1 MSLAEKLSLG
11 LNTTVVCMLIVFIV
25 LILLSFIIVIQNK
38 ILNFLTSL
46 KSKKP
51 EDTKIEEEVKPQL
64 ERNTVAMPSVV
75 DKSGIVR
82 GDAKLCGIA
91 DEETAAVIMAA
102 VSEAS
107 DIPLSKLNIKSIRLL
122 DEKTSGEMKIS
133 GLKDSEVAVVVAA
146 VKEASGIPLTNLKIK
161 SIKRLD
167 DNWSNTAKQDQINK
181 RM

>member
-25 LILLSFIIVIQNK
+25 LIALSFIIVIQNK
-38 ILNFLTSL
+38 VLNFVTSL
-46 KSKKP
+46 KREETKKEKESEP
-51 EDTKIEEEVKPQL
+51 QPNKNHEVVP
-64 ERNTVAMPSVV
+64 PVV
-75 DKSGIVR
+75 DKTGVTK
-82 GDAKLCGIA
+82 GEAKFFGLP

-102 VSEAS
+102 VSEAA
-107 DIPLSKLNIKSIRLL
+107 DIPLSKLNIRSIRLL
-122 DEKTSGEMKIS
+122 DDKTSGEMKLS
-133 GLKDSEVAVVVAA
+133 GLKDSEAAVIIAA

-167 DNWSNTAKQDQINK
+167 DNWSNTAKQDQMNK